1 MATEGQKS
9 VMVKSQRL
17 IKSFIKILSTYFEL
31 LPVRMESQS
40 VPHHAWNRI
49 SKHEN
54 WMKPTPPTAKQ
65 INKNKKIKKVSVT
78 LLIKFTH
85 NSPTI
90 DEFRDKD
97 LGDSS

>member
-9 VMVKSQRL
+9 VIVKSQRL

-65 INKNKKIKKVSVT
+65 INKNKKSLCYSVNQIYSQFPNNRWVS
-78 LLIKFTH
+78 
-85 NSPTI
+85 
-90 DEFRDKD
+90 R
-97 LGDSS
+97 